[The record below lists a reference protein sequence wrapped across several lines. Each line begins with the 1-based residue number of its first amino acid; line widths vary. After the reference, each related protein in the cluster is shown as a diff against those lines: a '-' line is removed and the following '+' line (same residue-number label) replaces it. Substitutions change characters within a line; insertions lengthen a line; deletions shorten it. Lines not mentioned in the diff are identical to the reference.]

1 MYHFVKNIQTSAIFP
16 RFSAS
21 FRPKSAF
28 FGCFKSGNLQI
39 FAVFLQVLFPFFA
52 IFADYFATNRF
63 LMSTEDLQKRTTVN
77 IQEKANLIWAIA
89 DKLVGTYKPHEY
101 GNVVLPM
108 CVIKRFSDVL
118 APTKQQVLDT
128 NAQLDKRGLA
138 VKTGFL
144 TQASGFDFYNLS
156 PFTLEG
162 LLSDAENIAD
172 NFRSYLNHFSNNV
185 IDILEK
191 FDFDKEI
198 TKLDNNGILYNV
210 IQEFCSKKAYMGL
223 DAISAVDMGYI
234 FEELVRKFSE
244 SYDEQA
250 GAHFTARDII
260 YLMAELL
267 VAPKKQNLQD
277 EGITATLYD
286 MAMGTSQM
294 LDCLSEK
301 LHEIDPDASL
311 TEFGQELNEQT
322 FAIAKANMLI
332 KGGDAENMKHGNTL
346 SNDQFEGFTF
356 DYIISNPP
364 FGIEWKNEKAKVE
377 EEHKKGEYGRFGA
390 GLPAIGDSQQLFV
403 LNGVAK
409 LKDTGRMAIIQNG
422 SPLFKG
428 DAGSGE
434 SNIRGYLL
442 ENDWLEAI
450 VQIPN
455 DMFYNTGI
463 ATYIWVIT
471 KDKSA
476 ERAGKVQLIDA
487 SKCCVKRRKPL
498 GNKRNEFDDTC
509 IALITRAYNA
519 FTDGIY
525 TDGDLTVESK
535 VKDNEDFKFRKVAVE
550 WKGETKTQKDTEI
563 VPWKEDVTAYMEKN
577 VLPFNPKAKVNE
589 KATKIGYEIPF
600 TREFYKY
607 VPLEASDKIFA
618 HLKELEARE
627 TELMNQILG

>member
-1 MYHFVKNIQTSAIFP
+1 M
-16 RFSAS
+16 
-21 FRPKSAF
+21 
-28 FGCFKSGNLQI
+28 G
-39 FAVFLQVLFPFFA
+39 
-52 IFADYFATNRF
+52 
-63 LMSTEDLQKRTTVN
+63 TEELSKRTTVN

-101 GNVVLPM
+101 GNVILPM
-108 CVIKRFSDVL
+108 CVIKRFSDTLAETKDKVL
-118 APTKQQVLDT
+118 KV
-128 NAQLDKRGLA
+128 NADLDKRGLL
-138 VKTGFL
+138 VKDGFL
-144 TQASGFDFYNLS
+144 KTASGYDFYNTS
-156 PFTLEG
+156 QFTFEG
-162 LLSDAENIAD
+162 LLGDADNIAD
-172 NFRSYLNHFSNNV
+172 NFRSYLNHFSTNV
-185 IDILEK
+185 IDIIEK

-198 TKLDNNGILYNV
+198 TKLSHNGILYNV
-210 IQEFCSKKAYMGL
+210 IAEFCTKKAYMGA
-223 DAISAVDMGYI
+223 DEISAVDMGYI

-260 YLMAELL
+260 YLMAEIL
-267 VAPKKQNLQD
+267 VAPQRKQIAED
-277 EGITATLYD
+277 GITASIYD

-332 KGGDAENMKHGNTL
+332 KGGNAENMKHGNTL
-346 SNDQFEGFTF
+346 SDDKFEGYKF

-364 FGIEWKNEKAKVE
+364 FGIEWKNEKSAVE
-377 EEHKKGEYGRFGA
+377 AESKRGDAGRFGA

-434 SNIRGYLL
+434 AGIRGYLL

-450 VQIPN
+450 IQIPN

-471 KDKSA
+471 KDKA
-476 ERAGKVQLIDA
+476 VQRTGKVQLIDA
-487 SKCCVKRRKPL
+487 SKGSVKRRKPI
-498 GNKRNEFDDTC
+498 GNKRNEFTDEC
-509 IALITRAYNA
+509 VYLITQAYND
-519 FTDGIY
+519 FKEGRYVDSTNG
-525 TDGDLTVESK
+525 LEVEVK
-535 VKDNEDFKFRKVAVE
+535 IKDNEDFKYRKVVVE
-550 WKGETKTQKDTEI
+550 RPITDEKGNAILKKGKPQADSAKRDTESI
-563 VPWKEDVTAYMEKN
+563 PWKEDVEAYMNKN
-577 VLPFNPKAKVNE
+577 VYPYAPDAWIDDQK
-589 KATKIGYEIPF
+589 TKIGYEIPF

-607 VPLEASDKIFA
+607 VAPRKSDEIYAS
-618 HLKELEARE
+618 LQELDRQEQ
-627 TELMNQILG
+627 ELMAKIIGK

>member
-1 MYHFVKNIQTSAIFP
+1 MSIEE
-16 RFSAS
+16 
-21 FRPKSAF
+21 
-28 FGCFKSGNLQI
+28 LQ
-39 FAVFLQVLFPFFA
+39 Q
-52 IFADYFATNRF
+52 
-63 LMSTEDLQKRTTVN
+63 RTTVN

-101 GNVVLPM
+101 GNVILPM
-108 CVIKRFSDVL
+108 CVIKRFSDTL
-118 APTKQQVLDT
+118 AATKQKVIEMNKTLDS
-128 NAQLDKRGLA
+128 RGIM
-138 VKTGFL
+138 VKDGFL
-144 TQASGFDFYNLS
+144 RSASGYDFYNVS
-156 PFTLEG
+156 PFTFDG

-172 NFRSYLNHFSNNV
+172 NFRSYLNHFSANV
-185 IDILEK
+185 IDVIEK

-198 TKLDNNGILYNV
+198 TKLSNNGILYNV
-210 IQEFCSKKAYMGL
+210 ISEFCSKKAYMGV

-244 SYDEQA
+244 SYDEHA

-260 YLMAELL
+260 YLMAEIL
-267 VAPKKQNLQD
+267 VAPKKNAMLT
-277 EGITATLYD
+277 EGITATMYD

-301 LHEIDPDASL
+301 LLAIDEDAQL

-346 SNDQFEGFTF
+346 SDDKFEGYKF

-364 FGIEWKNEKAKVE
+364 FGIEWKNEKASVE
-377 EEHKKGEYGRFGA
+377 AEHKKGDLGRFGA
-390 GLPAIGDSQQLFV
+390 GLPAIGDSQQLFM

-409 LKDTGRMAIIQNG
+409 LKETGRMAIIQNG

-450 VQIPN
+450 IQIPN

-463 ATYIWVIT
+463 ATYIWIVS

-487 SKCCVKRRKPL
+487 SKCFVKRRKSL
-498 GNKRNEFDDTC
+498 GNKRNEFTDEC
-509 IALITRAYNA
+509 IALIAKAYNEFA
-519 FTDGIY
+519 EGVYEDGA
-525 TDGDLTVESK
+525 LVVESK
-535 VKDNEDFKFRKVAVE
+535 IKANEDFKYSKVVVE
-550 WKGETKTQKDTEI
+550 QPVCDEQGKPILKRGKPTADSSKRDTESI
-563 VPWKEDVTAYMEKN
+563 PWTEEIEAYMAKN
-577 VLPFNPKAKVNE
+577 VYPYAPDAWIDE
-589 KATKIGYEIPF
+589 KKTKIGYEIPF

-607 VPLEASDKIFA
+607 VAPRTSADIFA
-618 HLKELEARE
+618 HLE
-627 TELMNQILG
+627 

>member
-1 MYHFVKNIQTSAIFP
+1 MSIEELQQQTTI
-16 RFSAS
+16 
-21 FRPKSAF
+21 
-28 FGCFKSGNLQI
+28 
-39 FAVFLQVLFPFFA
+39 
-52 IFADYFATNRF
+52 
-63 LMSTEDLQKRTTVN
+63 N
-77 IQEKANLIWAIA
+77 IQEKANLIWTIA

-101 GNVVLPM
+101 GNVILPM
-108 CVIKRFSDVL
+108 CVIKRFSDTL
-118 APTKQQVLDT
+118 AATKQKVIDMNKTLDS
-128 NAQLDKRGLA
+128 RGIM
-138 VKTGFL
+138 VKDGFL
-144 TQASGFDFYNLS
+144 RSASGYDFYNVS
-156 PFTLEG
+156 PFTFDG

-172 NFRSYLNHFSNNV
+172 NFRSYLNHFSANV
-185 IDILEK
+185 IDVIEK

-198 TKLDNNGILYNV
+198 TKLSNNGILYNV
-210 IQEFCSKKAYMGL
+210 ISEFCSKKAYMGV
-223 DAISAVDMGYI
+223 DIISAVDMGYI

-244 SYDEQA
+244 SYDEHA

-260 YLMAELL
+260 YLMAEIL
-267 VAPKKQNLQD
+267 VAPKKNAMLS
-277 EGITATLYD
+277 EGITATMYD

-301 LHEIDPDASL
+301 LLAIDEDAQL

-346 SNDQFEGFTF
+346 SDDKFEGYKF

-364 FGIEWKNEKAKVE
+364 FGIEWKNEKAAVE
-377 EEHKKGEYGRFGA
+377 AEHKKGSMGRFGA
-390 GLPAIGDSQQLFV
+390 GLPAIGDSQQLFM

-409 LKDTGRMAIIQNG
+409 LKETGRMAIIQNG

-450 VQIPN
+450 IQIPN

-463 ATYIWVIT
+463 ATYIWIVS

-487 SKCCVKRRKPL
+487 SKCFVKRRKPL
-498 GNKRNEFDDTC
+498 GNKRNEFTAEC
-509 IALITRAYNA
+509 IALIAKAYNEFA
-519 FTDGIY
+519 EGVYEDGA
-525 TDGDLTVESK
+525 LVVESK
-535 VKDNEDFKFRKVAVE
+535 IKANEDFKYSKVVVE
-550 WKGETKTQKDTEI
+550 QPVCDEQGNPILKRGKPTADSSKRDTESI
-563 VPWKEDVTAYMEKN
+563 PWTEEIEAYMAKN
-577 VLPFNPKAKVNE
+577 VYPYAPDAWIDE
-589 KATKIGYEIPF
+589 KKTKIGYEIPF

-607 VPLEASDKIFA
+607 VAPRSSADIFA
-618 HLKELEARE
+618 HLEELDKAE
-627 TELMNQILG
+627 TALMAKIMGR

>member
-1 MYHFVKNIQTSAIFP
+1 MSIEE
-16 RFSAS
+16 
-21 FRPKSAF
+21 
-28 FGCFKSGNLQI
+28 LQ
-39 FAVFLQVLFPFFA
+39 Q
-52 IFADYFATNRF
+52 
-63 LMSTEDLQKRTTVN
+63 RTAVN

-101 GNVVLPM
+101 GNVILPM
-108 CVIKRFSDVL
+108 CVIKRFSDTL
-118 APTKQQVLDT
+118 AATKQKVIDMNKTLDSRGIQVKD
-128 NAQLDKRGLA
+128 
-138 VKTGFL
+138 GFL
-144 TQASGFDFYNLS
+144 RSASGYDFYNVSL
-156 PFTLEG
+156 FTFDG

-172 NFRSYLNHFSNNV
+172 NFRSYLNHFSANV
-185 IDILEK
+185 IDVIEK

-198 TKLDNNGILYNV
+198 TKLSNNGILYNV
-210 IQEFCSKKAYMGL
+210 ISEFCSKKAYMGV

-244 SYDEQA
+244 SYDEHA

-260 YLMAELL
+260 YLMAEIL
-267 VAPKKQNLQD
+267 VAPRKNAMQN
-277 EGITATLYD
+277 EGITATMYD

-301 LHEIDPDASL
+301 LYDIDKDAQL

-346 SNDQFEGFTF
+346 SDDKFEGYKF

-364 FGIEWKNEKAKVE
+364 FGIEWKNEKAAVE
-377 EEHKKGEYGRFGA
+377 AEHKNGSMGRFGA
-390 GLPAIGDSQQLFV
+390 GLPAIGDSQQLFM

-409 LKDTGRMAIIQNG
+409 LKPTGRMAIIQNG

-450 VQIPN
+450 IQIPN

-463 ATYIWVIT
+463 ATYIWIVS

-487 SKCCVKRRKPL
+487 SKCFVKRRKSL
-498 GNKRNEFDDTC
+498 GNKRNEFTDEC
-509 IALITRAYNA
+509 IALIAKAYNEFA
-519 FTDGIY
+519 EGEYEDGA
-525 TDGDLTVESK
+525 LVVESK
-535 VKDNEDFKFRKVAVE
+535 IKANEDFKYSKVVVE
-550 WKGETKTQKDTEI
+550 QPLCDEAGMPILKKGKKQADSSKRDMESI
-563 VPWKEDVTAYMEKN
+563 PWTEDVADYMAKN
-577 VLPFNPKAKVNE
+577 VYPYAPDAWIDE
-589 KATKIGYEIPF
+589 KKTKIGYEIPF

-607 VPLEASDKIFA
+607 VVPRSSADIFA
-618 HLKELEARE
+618 HLEELDKAE
-627 TELMNQILG
+627 TALMAKIMGR

>member
-1 MYHFVKNIQTSAIFP
+1 M
-16 RFSAS
+16 
-21 FRPKSAF
+21 
-28 FGCFKSGNLQI
+28 G
-39 FAVFLQVLFPFFA
+39 
-52 IFADYFATNRF
+52 
-63 LMSTEDLQKRTTVN
+63 TEELSKRTTVN

-101 GNVVLPM
+101 GNVILPM
-108 CVIKRFSDVL
+108 CVIKRFSDTLADTKDKVL
-118 APTKQQVLDT
+118 KV
-128 NAQLDKRGLA
+128 NADLDKRGLL
-138 VKTGFL
+138 VKDGFL
-144 TQASGFDFYNLS
+144 KTASGYDFYNTS
-156 PFTLEG
+156 QFTFEG
-162 LLSDAENIAD
+162 LLGDADNIAD
-172 NFRSYLNHFSNNV
+172 NFRSYLNHFSTNV
-185 IDILEK
+185 IDIIEK

-198 TKLDNNGILYNV
+198 TKLSHNGILYNV
-210 IQEFCSKKAYMGL
+210 IAEFCTKKAYMGA
-223 DAISAVDMGYI
+223 DEISAVDMGYI

-260 YLMAELL
+260 YLMAEIL
-267 VAPKKQNLQD
+267 VAPQRKQIAED
-277 EGITATLYD
+277 GITASIYD

-332 KGGDAENMKHGNTL
+332 KGGNAENMKHGNTL
-346 SNDQFEGFTF
+346 SDDKFEGYKF

-364 FGIEWKNEKAKVE
+364 FGIEWKNEKSAVE
-377 EEHKKGEYGRFGA
+377 AESKRGDAGRFGA

-434 SNIRGYLL
+434 AGIRGYLL

-450 VQIPN
+450 IQIPN

-471 KDKSA
+471 KDKA
-476 ERAGKVQLIDA
+476 VQRTGKVQLIDA
-487 SKCCVKRRKPL
+487 SKCSVKRRKPI
-498 GNKRNEFDDTC
+498 GNKRNEFTDEC
-509 IALITRAYNA
+509 LYLITQAYNN
-519 FTDGIY
+519 FKDGRY
-525 TDGDLTVESK
+525 VDSTNGLEVEVK
-535 VKDNEDFKFRKVAVE
+535 IKDNEDFKYRKVVVE
-550 WKGETKTQKDTEI
+550 RPITDEKGNAILKKGKPQADSAKRDTESI
-563 VPWKEDVTAYMEKN
+563 PWKEDVEAYMKKN
-577 VLPFNPKAKVNE
+577 VYPYAPDAWIDE
-589 KATKIGYEIPF
+589 KKTKIGYEIPF

-607 VPLEASDKIFA
+607 VAPRKSDEIYAS
-618 HLKELEARE
+618 LQELDRQEQ
-627 TELMNQILG
+627 ELMATIIGK

>member
-1 MYHFVKNIQTSAIFP
+1 
-16 RFSAS
+16 
-21 FRPKSAF
+21 
-28 FGCFKSGNLQI
+28 
-39 FAVFLQVLFPFFA
+39 
-52 IFADYFATNRF
+52 
-63 LMSTEDLQKRTTVN
+63 MSIEDLSKKTTVN

-118 APTKQQVLDT
+118 APTKQKVLDK
-128 NAQLDKRGLA
+128 NAELEKRGLA
-138 VKTGFL
+138 VKHGFL
-144 TQASGFDFYNLS
+144 TTASGFDFYNLS
-156 PFTLEG
+156 PFTLDT
-162 LLSDAENIAD
+162 LLSDADNIAD

-267 VAPKKQNLQD
+267 VAPKKKDLQND
-277 EGITATLYD
+277 GITATMYD

-301 LHEIDPDASL
+301 LYEIDQDANL

-346 SNDQFEGFTF
+346 SNDMFEGFTF

-364 FGIEWKNEKAKVE
+364 FGIEWKNEKARVE

-409 LKDTGRMAIIQNG
+409 LKDNGRMAIIQNG

-463 ATYIWVIT
+463 ATYIWIVT

-476 ERAGKVQLIDA
+476 DRAGKVQLIDA
-487 SKCCVKRRKPL
+487 SKCSVKRRKPL
-498 GNKRNEFDDTC
+498 GNKRNEFDENC
-509 IALITRAYNA
+509 IALITKAYNA
-519 FTDGIY
+519 FANDTY
-525 TDGDLTVESK
+525 ADGDLTVESK
-535 VKDNEDFKFRKVAVE
+535 VKDNDDFKFRKVQVE
-550 WKGETKTQKDTEI
+550 FPAAPVETCRGASQTPDKNAKPEKDTEI
-563 VPWKEDVTAYMEKN
+563 IPWKEDVQAYMEKN
-577 VLPFNPKAKVNE
+577 VLPFQPKAKINE
-589 KATKIGYEIPF
+589 KQTKIGYEIPF

-607 VPLEASDKIFA
+607 VPLEASEKIFA
-618 HLKELEARE
+618 NLKELEARE
-627 TELMNQILG
+627 TELMNKILG

>member
-1 MYHFVKNIQTSAIFP
+1 M
-16 RFSAS
+16 
-21 FRPKSAF
+21 
-28 FGCFKSGNLQI
+28 G
-39 FAVFLQVLFPFFA
+39 
-52 IFADYFATNRF
+52 
-63 LMSTEDLQKRTTVN
+63 TEELSKRTTVN

-101 GNVVLPM
+101 GNVILPM
-108 CVIKRFSDVL
+108 CVIKRFSDTLADTKDKVL
-118 APTKQQVLDT
+118 KVNADLDR
-128 NAQLDKRGLA
+128 RGLL
-138 VKTGFL
+138 VKDGFL
-144 TQASGFDFYNLS
+144 KTASGYDFYNTS
-156 PFTLEG
+156 QFTFEG
-162 LLSDAENIAD
+162 LLGDADNIAD
-172 NFRSYLNHFSNNV
+172 NFRSYLNHFSTNV
-185 IDILEK
+185 IDIIEK

-198 TKLDNNGILYNV
+198 TKLSHNGILYNV
-210 IQEFCSKKAYMGL
+210 IAEFCTKKAYMGA
-223 DAISAVDMGYI
+223 DEISAVDMGYI

-260 YLMAELL
+260 YLMAEIL
-267 VAPKKQNLQD
+267 VAPQRKQIAED
-277 EGITATLYD
+277 GITASIYD

-332 KGGDAENMKHGNTL
+332 KGGNAENMKHGNTL
-346 SNDQFEGFTF
+346 SDDKFEGYKF
-356 DYIISNPP
+356 DYVISNPP
-364 FGIEWKNEKAKVE
+364 FGIEWKNEKSAVE
-377 EEHKKGEYGRFGA
+377 AENKRGDAGRFGA

-434 SNIRGYLL
+434 AGIRGYLL

-450 VQIPN
+450 IQIPN

-471 KDKSA
+471 KDKA
-476 ERAGKVQLIDA
+476 VNRTGKVQLIDA
-487 SKCCVKRRKPL
+487 SKCSVKRRKPI
-498 GNKRNEFDDTC
+498 GNKRNEFTDEC
-509 IALITRAYNA
+509 LYLIAQAYND
-519 FTDGIY
+519 FKDGRY
-525 TDGDLTVESK
+525 VDSTNGLEVEVK
-535 VKDNEDFKFRKVAVE
+535 IKDNEDFKYRKVVVE
-550 WKGETKTQKDTEI
+550 RPITDENGKPILKKGKPQADSTKRDTESI
-563 VPWKEDVTAYMEKN
+563 PWKEEVEAYMKKN
-577 VLPFNPKAKVNE
+577 VYPYAPDAWIDE
-589 KATKIGYEIPF
+589 KKTKIGYEIPF

-607 VPLEASDKIFA
+607 VAPRKSDEIYAS
-618 HLKELEARE
+618 LQELDRQEQ
-627 TELMNQILG
+627 ELMAKIIGK

>member
-1 MYHFVKNIQTSAIFP
+1 MSIEE
-16 RFSAS
+16 
-21 FRPKSAF
+21 
-28 FGCFKSGNLQI
+28 LQ
-39 FAVFLQVLFPFFA
+39 Q
-52 IFADYFATNRF
+52 
-63 LMSTEDLQKRTTVN
+63 RTTVN

-101 GNVVLPM
+101 GNVILPM
-108 CVIKRFSDVL
+108 CVIKRFSDTI
-118 APTKQQVLDT
+118 AATKQKVIDMNKTLDSRGIQVKD
-128 NAQLDKRGLA
+128 
-138 VKTGFL
+138 GFL
-144 TQASGFDFYNLS
+144 RSASGYDFYNVS
-156 PFTLEG
+156 PFTFDG
-162 LLSDAENIAD
+162 LLSDADNIAD
-172 NFRSYLNHFSNNV
+172 NFRSYLNHFSANV
-185 IDILEK
+185 IDVIEK

-198 TKLDNNGILYNV
+198 TKMSNNGVLYNV
-210 IQEFCSKKAYMGL
+210 IAEFCSKKAYMGV

-244 SYDEQA
+244 SYDEHA

-260 YLMAELL
+260 YLMAEIL
-267 VAPKKQNLQD
+267 VAPKKNAMQS
-277 EGITATLYD
+277 EGITATMYD

-301 LHEIDPDASL
+301 LYDIDKDAQL

-346 SNDQFEGFTF
+346 SDDKFEGYKF

-364 FGIEWKNEKAKVE
+364 FGIEWKNEKAAVE
-377 EEHKKGEYGRFGA
+377 AEHKKGSMGRFGA
-390 GLPAIGDSQQLFV
+390 GLPAIGDSQQLFM

-409 LKDTGRMAIIQNG
+409 LKETGRMAIIQNG

-450 VQIPN
+450 IQIPN

-463 ATYIWVIT
+463 ATYIWIVS

-487 SKCCVKRRKPL
+487 SKCCVKRRKSL
-498 GNKRNEFDDTC
+498 GNKRNEFTDEC
-509 IALITRAYNA
+509 IALIAKAYNEFA
-519 FTDGIY
+519 EGVYEDGA
-525 TDGDLTVESK
+525 LVVESK
-535 VKDNEDFKFRKVAVE
+535 IKANEDFKYSKVVVE
-550 WKGETKTQKDTEI
+550 QPLCDDEGNPILKRGKPTADSCKRDTESI
-563 VPWKEDVTAYMEKN
+563 PWTEEIEAYMAKN
-577 VLPFNPKAKVNE
+577 VYPYAPDAWIDE
-589 KATKIGYEIPF
+589 KKTKIGYEIPF

-607 VPLEASDKIFA
+607 VAPRSSADIFA
-618 HLKELEARE
+618 HLEELDKAE
-627 TELMNQILG
+627 TALMAKIMGR

>member
-1 MYHFVKNIQTSAIFP
+1 MSIEELQQQTTI
-16 RFSAS
+16 
-21 FRPKSAF
+21 
-28 FGCFKSGNLQI
+28 
-39 FAVFLQVLFPFFA
+39 
-52 IFADYFATNRF
+52 
-63 LMSTEDLQKRTTVN
+63 N

-101 GNVVLPM
+101 GNVILPM
-108 CVIKRFSDVL
+108 CVIKRFSDTL
-118 APTKQQVLDT
+118 AATKQKVIDMNKTLDS
-128 NAQLDKRGLA
+128 RGIM
-138 VKTGFL
+138 VKDGFL
-144 TQASGFDFYNLS
+144 RSASGYDFYNVS
-156 PFTLEG
+156 PFTFDG
-162 LLSDAENIAD
+162 LLSDAENIDD
-172 NFRSYLNHFSNNV
+172 NFRSYLNHFSANV
-185 IDILEK
+185 IDVIEK

-198 TKLDNNGILYNV
+198 TKLSNNGILYNV
-210 IQEFCSKKAYMGL
+210 ISEFCSKKAYMGV

-244 SYDEQA
+244 SYDEHA

-260 YLMAELL
+260 YLMAEIL
-267 VAPKKQNLQD
+267 VAPKKNAMQS
-277 EGITATLYD
+277 EGITATMYD

-301 LHEIDPDASL
+301 LLAIDEDAQL

-346 SNDQFEGFTF
+346 SDDKFDGYKF

-364 FGIEWKNEKAKVE
+364 FGIEWKNEKAAVE
-377 EEHKKGEYGRFGA
+377 AEHKKGSMGRFGA
-390 GLPAIGDSQQLFV
+390 GLPAIGDSQQLFM

-409 LKDTGRMAIIQNG
+409 LKETGRMAIIQNG

-450 VQIPN
+450 IQIPN

-463 ATYIWVIT
+463 ATYIWIVS

-476 ERAGKVQLIDA
+476 ERVGKVQLIDA
-487 SKCCVKRRKPL
+487 SKCFVKRRKSL
-498 GNKRNEFDDTC
+498 GNKRNEFTAEC
-509 IALITRAYNA
+509 IALIAKAYNEFA
-519 FTDGIY
+519 EGVYEDGA
-525 TDGDLTVESK
+525 LVVESK
-535 VKDNEDFKFRKVAVE
+535 IKTNEDFKYSKVVVE
-550 WKGETKTQKDTEI
+550 QPVCDEQCKPILKRGKPTADSSKRDTESI
-563 VPWKEDVTAYMEKN
+563 PWTEEIEAYMAKN
-577 VLPFNPKAKVNE
+577 VYPYAPDAWIDE
-589 KATKIGYEIPF
+589 KKTKIGYEIPF

-607 VPLEASDKIFA
+607 VAPRSSADIFA
-618 HLKELEARE
+618 HLEELDKAE
-627 TELMNQILG
+627 TALMAKIMGR